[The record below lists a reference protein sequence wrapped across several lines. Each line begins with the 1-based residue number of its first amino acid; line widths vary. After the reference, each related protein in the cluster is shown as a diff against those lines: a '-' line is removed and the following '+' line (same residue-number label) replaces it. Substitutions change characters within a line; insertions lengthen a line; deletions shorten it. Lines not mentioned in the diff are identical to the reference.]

1 MRSGLMRER
10 ITVQT
15 LGTGVASSGTPSG
28 SWTDV
33 CSVRAQITTLTG
45 KEGYEAQQNTARL
58 THEVVIRYRSGV
70 GSELRV
76 LLGTR
81 ELYVHSVIS
90 DPKRTRMT
98 LQCEER
104 IVYA

>member
-10 ITVQT
+10 IAVQS
-15 LGTGVASSGTPSG
+15 LGTEIASSGTPSG
-28 SWTDV
+28 GWIDV

-58 THEVVIRYRSGV
+58 THEVVIRHRSGV

-76 LLGTR
+76 LWGTR

-104 IVYA
+104 MVYA